1 MKIKFCGIR
10 CEKDIEYVNEL
21 LPDYIGFVFAE
32 SKRRVSVEE
41 AAEFRKKLD
50 KRIKCVGV
58 FVNETPENVL
68 HTAEAVPLD
77 VIQLHGDETAEYILK
92 IRSKT
97 DSEIWKAVRVSSPE
111 AVKEAEKLD
120 VDMLLLDSFSPSE
133 YGGTGIPANLSYIK
147 ESGIKKSFFLAGGLN
162 SGNILEVTKEVNPYG
177 VDISGGI
184 ETDGFKS
191 REKMLEIIKKLRQ
204 RGAENE

>member
-10 CEKDIEYVNEL
+10 REKDIEYVNEL

-32 SKRRVSVEE
+32 SKRMVSIEQAVLL
-41 AAEFRKKLD
+41 RKKLD

-58 FVNETPENVL
+58 FVNEAPKNVL
-68 HTAEAVPLD
+68 HIAEAVPLD
-77 VIQLHGDETAEYILK
+77 VIQLHGDETAEYISK
-92 IRSKT
+92 IRAKS

-111 AVKEAEKLD
+111 AVREAEKLD

-147 ESGIKKSFFLAGGLN
+147 EAGIKKSFFLAGGLN
-162 SGNILEVTKEVNPYG
+162 SENILESTKEVNPYG
-177 VDISGGI
+177 VDISSGI

-191 REKMLEIIKKLRQ
+191 KEKMLEIIKKLRQ